1 MSRYLTYLRSRRFP
15 ALLAAG
21 LLVFGLWQ
29 LLTPT
34 AYGNPLGLRS
44 LLLNNSIVSGQSG
57 FQLAFELSTPG
68 PLGSIRA
75 EFCSNSP
82 ALYDPCVVPSGLSLS
97 GLQLTNQSGELGFS
111 LANSGA
117 PNVFI
122 MTRPV
127 LPSTVGP
134 VKYVF
139 ADAVNP
145 NQAGTVYVR
154 LQTFATSNASGP
166 SSDYGSIAIAFNSNV
181 SISAEVP
188 PYLIFC
194 AAISIPT
201 YTCDSATGNYIN
213 FGEFSPNRPS
223 FGTSQILSST
233 NARDGYNITLAGTTL
248 TSGNN
253 AITALLAA
261 DVSRPGTPQ
270 FGLNLRA
277 NASPSGGGEPSG
289 AGAGAPK
296 GSYAL
301 ANFYQF
307 QQGDI
312 VASVPK
318 PDLTRRYTASYLV
331 NVPKIQAPGIYVST
345 VTYICLGNF

>member
-1 MSRYLTYLRSRRFP
+1 MSRFLTYLRSRRLP
-15 ALLAAG
+15 ALLVTG
-21 LLVFGLWQ
+21 LMVFGLWQ
-29 LLTPT
+29 AVTPT
-34 AYGNPLGLRS
+34 AYGNPLGLRT
-44 LLLNNSIVSGQSG
+44 LLLNNSVVSGQGG
-57 FQLAFELSTPG
+57 FQLSFDISTPG

-82 ALYDPCVVPSGLSLS
+82 ALYDPCDAPSGFTLSA
-97 GLQLTNQSGELGFS
+97 LQLTDQSGAPGFS

-122 MTRPV
+122 MTRPS
-127 LPSTVGP
+127 LPSVAGP
-134 VKYVF
+134 VKYTF
-139 ADAVNP
+139 ANAVNP
-145 NQAGTVYVR
+145 NQAGTVFVR
-154 LQTFATSNASGP
+154 LLTFATSNASGP

-181 SISAEVP
+181 SVSAEVP
-188 PYLIFC
+188 PYLLFC

-201 YTCDSATGNYIN
+201 FNCDSATGDYIN
-213 FGEFSPNRPS
+213 FGEFSASRPS

-233 NARDGYNITLAGTTL
+233 NAKDGYNVTLAGTTL

-253 AITALLAA
+253 AINGLATA

-277 NASPSGGGEPSG
+277 NASPSGGGEPAGSGSG
-289 AGAGAPK
+289 APV
-296 GSYAL
+296 GSYSL

-312 VASVPK
+312 VASAPR

-331 NVPKIQAPGIYVST
+331 NVPKTQAPGIYVST
-345 VTYICLGNF
+345 ITYICLGNF